1 MLFGQDDNNKPS
13 VKKILLYCVVITAV
27 LLALGFVGERLGWT
41 SPY

>member
-27 LLALGFVGERLGWT
+27 LLTLGFVGERLGWT